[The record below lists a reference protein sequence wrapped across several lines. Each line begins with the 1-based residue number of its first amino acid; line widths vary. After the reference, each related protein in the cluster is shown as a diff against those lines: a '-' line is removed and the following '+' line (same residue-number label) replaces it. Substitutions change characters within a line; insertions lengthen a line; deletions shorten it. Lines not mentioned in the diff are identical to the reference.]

1 MKLVEASI
9 RYPVSVTVGVLLI
22 VLFGFL
28 SLFRI
33 PVQMIPDVEEPNIFV
48 STVWPGASP
57 EEIETEIVQEQEE
70 QLKTLEGLVKMTS
83 TSSQSTGQVT
93 LQFQTG
99 TDIDT
104 AMLRV
109 SNKLQQVPAY
119 PQNALR
125 PVIATSAFGGA
136 EGAIAWFLLQ
146 AKPGVDIEID
156 KQLDFVEEVIK
167 PALERVPGVATSGLF
182 GGRDRELHVI
192 VDSQALATRGLRLSQ
207 IGAALDAENSDVSA
221 GDFDEG
227 KRSYIVRTVGKYA
240 DPTEVEDVV
249 LAWRDGAPVYV
260 RDVARVEVGFADVQ
274 VSVRNKGQETIAI
287 NASRQLGSNT
297 ITVMRG
303 LRETVAEL
311 NAGPLA
317 ERGLEMEVAFAQSEY
332 IEGAIRLVQ
341 QNILVGGVLA
351 VAVLLLF
358 LRSISS
364 TFVIGLAIPVSV
376 IGTFLAMTVL
386 GRNINVVSLA
396 GLAFAVGM
404 IVDASIVVLE
414 NIYRHQQLGKGRRD
428 AAYDG
433 ATEVWGAVL
442 ASVLTTVAVFLPVL
456 FVQEQAGQLF
466 RDIAVAVSAA
476 VLISLVVSI
485 TLIPSLAARVLS
497 AVASP
502 QKGAGHAA
510 HHVSAGADS
519 VGAPG
524 PEPVPHDWR
533 HLWGL
538 AELGRSFN
546 EGVGNATYRL
556 SHSVALRLV
565 LVVGLA
571 GGAVGLSWL
580 LLPATEYLPAGNQN
594 FIQGILITPTGY
606 NVAEMQSIARDIES
620 RLEPYWAAE
629 PGSPEA
635 AALDGPLLDQFFFVA
650 GGGFVF
656 MGARVHD
663 DYSAQAS
670 QAIPVMQGA
679 LGGIPGTFAVV
690 QQSSIFDQGPT
701 AGRSIDIDLSG
712 PDLERLLQLG
722 GRVFGGVLAS
732 VPGAQAQ
739 PVPSL
744 ELGNPEVRIIPDRE
758 RAAEVGFS
766 TQEVGFTLNAL
777 IDGVKVS
784 EYQYEGRSIDVILR
798 ADAAV
803 DTRSQDIANLTIITP
818 TGRGVSVGDVARV
831 FTTSGPQ
838 QINRIERQR
847 AVTIR
852 VTPTPEMPLET
863 AMTLIQTNILDPMR
877 ADGSLGAGYSV
888 ALAGS
893 ADRLSDTR
901 DSLRGNFILAVVVTY
916 LLMAALFESFLYP
929 FVILFSV
936 PFAAVGGFL
945 GLAAVNTF
953 LSYQALD
960 VVAMLGFVILV
971 GIVVNN
977 AILIV
982 HQTLNYMRDRGLGH
996 REALRAAVSDRVRPI
1011 FMSTLTSV
1019 MGMAPLVLFTG
1030 PGSEIYRGLGSVVVG
1045 GLAVSTVFT
1054 VLLVPAVFSLVM
1066 DLKLWLRSQFA
1077 RRAQPTSD
1085 SV

>member
-1 MKLVEASI
+1 MKLVDAAI
-9 RYPVSVTVGVLLI
+9 RYPVSVTVGVLLV

-33 PVQMIPDVEEPNIFV
+33 PVQMIPDVEEPNLFV
-48 STVWPGASP
+48 STIWPGASP
-57 EEIETEIVQEQEE
+57 EEVETEIVQEQEE

-83 TSSQSTGQVT
+83 TSSQSSAQIT
-93 LQFQTG
+93 LQFRTG
-99 TDIDT
+99 TDVDT
-104 AMLRV
+104 ALLRV
-109 SNKLQQVPAY
+109 NNKLQQVPSY
-119 PQNALR
+119 PQNALK
-125 PVIATSAFGGA
+125 PVISTSAFGGV
-136 EGAIAWFLLQ
+136 EGAIVWFVLQ
-146 AKPGVDIEID
+146 AKPGFDIEID

-182 GGRDRELHVI
+182 GGRDHELHVT
-192 VDSQALATRGLRLSQ
+192 VDPHALATRGLRLSQ
-207 IGAALDAENSDVSA
+207 VGQALDAENSDVSA

-227 KRSYIVRTVGKYA
+227 KRSYVVRTVGKYA
-240 DPTEVEDVV
+240 APEDVESVV

-260 RDVARVEVGFADVQ
+260 RDVARVEVGFADQ
-274 VSVRNKGQETIAI
+274 QMSVRNRGRETIAI
-287 NASRQLGSNT
+287 NATRQLGSNT
-297 ITVMRG
+297 ITVMQG
-303 LRETVAEL
+303 LREAAAEL

-317 ERGLEMEVAFAQSEY
+317 ERGMEMEVAYAQSEY
-332 IEGAIRLVQ
+332 IEGAITLVQ
-341 QNILVGGVLA
+341 RNILVGGVLA

-358 LRSISS
+358 LRSFSS
-364 TFVIGLAIPVSV
+364 TLVIGLAIPVSV
-376 IGTFLAMTVL
+376 IGTFLAMTML

-414 NIYRHQQLGKGRRD
+414 NIYRHQQLGKRRRQ

-497 AVASP
+497 AVSSP
-502 QKGAGHAA
+502 AKDSMPSTVPA
-510 HHVSAGADS
+510 HEADGE
-519 VGAPG
+519 VGAHTAPT
-524 PEPVPHDWR
+524 VARDWR

-538 AELGRSFN
+538 AEFGRSFSD
-546 EGVGNATYRL
+546 GVGNAIYRM
-556 SHSVALRLV
+556 SQSVALRVV
-565 LVVGLA
+565 LVVALA
-571 GGAVGLSWL
+571 GGAVAMSWML
-580 LLPATEYLPAGNQN
+580 MPATEYLPAGNQN
-594 FIQGILITPTGY
+594 FIMGILVVPTGY
-606 NVAEMQSIARDIES
+606 NVGEFQSIARRIEG
-620 RLEPYWAAE
+620 RLLPYWEAE

-635 AALDGPLLDQFFFVA
+635 AALDGPLIDQFFFVA
-650 GGGFVF
+650 GGGLVF

-663 DYSAQAS
+663 DYAAQAYS
-670 QAIPVMQGA
+670 AIPVIQGA
-679 LGGIPGTFAVV
+679 LDGIPGTFAVV
-690 QQSSIFDQGPT
+690 QQSSIFDQGPS

-712 PDLERLLQLG
+712 PDLERLLELG

-739 PVPSL
+739 PLPSL

-758 RAAEVGFS
+758 RAAEVGF
-766 TQEVGFTLNAL
+766 TAQEIGFTLNAL
-777 IDGVKVS
+777 VDGVKVS
-784 EYQYEGRSIDVILR
+784 EYQYEGRAIDMILR
-798 ADAAV
+798 SETSSA
-803 DTRSQDIANLTIITP
+803 TRSQDIANLNIITP
-818 TGRGVSVGDVARV
+818 SNDGVSVGDVGRV
-831 FTTSGPQ
+831 FSTSGPQ

-852 VTPTPEMPLET
+852 VTPPPEMPLET
-863 AMTLIQTNILDPMR
+863 AMTLINANILAPMR
-877 ADGSLGAGYSV
+877 ADGSIGGVYSV
-888 ALAGS
+888 NLSGS
-893 ADRLSDTR
+893 ADKLRETR
-901 DSLRGNFILAVVVTY
+901 SSLQGNFILAVLVTY

-996 REALRAAVSDRVRPI
+996 NEALREAVSDRVRPI

-1066 DLKLWLRSQFA
+1066 DLRLWLRA
-1077 RRAQPTSD
+1077 RFMGETQTSAPA
-1085 SV
+1085 